1 MEKPGEFSF
10 QAQVTAAVG
19 AAMSLPLSWV
29 AGESRQAT
37 LNTSFPIILGC
48 FGTVHPDA
56 TVEFIPEKIPGQ
68 TKQATVYEVTT
79 EHAWAGVVT
88 IEKGIFKHPRSVV
101 TQIYVYLQK
110 GKIYWLFQLPWLI

>member
-79 EHAWAGVVT
+79 ERAWAGVVT
-88 IEKGIFKHPRSVV
+88 IEKESSNIQEVWSLKSMC
-101 TQIYVYLQK
+101 IYKKARFIGFFNFLD
-110 GKIYWLFQLPWLI
+110 